1 MYENLDHP
9 TAVHTS
15 GDLVTPGWPEYRFN
29 AVRTAFRGKFTT
41 QPVSAPLRICEAG
54 HAQPGLEEV
63 TNMIFGALAANSR
76 DFTIG
81 GDIFTTL
88 EAYERIGNVGEI
100 FELVRAYKSGSFA
113 MSEDIRQH
121 MVAVSLFTEPRR
133 NAKNTAQARWML
145 EGSVFRKWT
154 NAGTSEYHTLS
165 FQASSYVPS
174 RFYVRSESSQALVL
188 PPGLWSGFT
197 HAAVVGRLLPVFNA
211 TSAMNVDLLAKMKTG
226 PILRLSASNT
236 GDDDSFDE
244 GRLTSYSVGSLNFT
258 RHQGVGLFVDGDGS
272 GATLVVRLL
281 CPGVARDYAV
291 PLTFKGKRWV
301 EIPAGEQGWSAR
313 NWGPIGKGAI
323 IWGHG
328 MNYEDITDVA
338 VGIGYL
344 PPHTTSNVTISGLQ
358 ALSEIV
364 ASIVDPKIT
373 VGDQTVQAKGTLST
387 YDQFTLDHDGT
398 FTIYDSAW
406 HFISNCSVGAFHPT
420 NLTSFAMAPAVAT
433 GQQVWL
439 EVGVSGG
446 TETVPNP
453 GYTAQEV
460 MKL

>member
-1 MYENLDHP
+1 M
-9 TAVHTS
+9 
-15 GDLVTPGWPEYRFN
+15 
-29 AVRTAFRGKFTT
+29 RTAYHGSFTT
-41 QPVSAPLRICEAG
+41 SPGGTPSASAPLRIAEAG
-54 HAQPGLEEV
+54 HPQPGLEEV
-63 TNMIFGALAANSR
+63 THAVFSGLAGNTR
-76 DFTIG
+76 DFPIG
-81 GDIFTTL
+81 SDMFSTL
-88 EAYERIGNVGEI
+88 EAYERVGNVGEI
-100 FELVRAYKSGSFA
+100 LELVRAYKSGSFA
-113 MSEDIRQH
+113 LSEELRQH
-121 MVAVSLFTEPRR
+121 MVAVSRFTEPRR
-133 NAKNTAQARWML
+133 KAKNTANARWML
-145 EGSVFRKWT
+145 EGTVFRKWT
-154 NAGTSEYHTLS
+154 NAGTSEYHTFS
-165 FQASSYVPS
+165 FAASSYVPS
-174 RFYVRSESSQALVL
+174 RFYMRSESSQALVL

-236 GDDDSFDE
+236 GDSDSFDE
-244 GRLTSYSVGSLNFT
+244 SRLTSYSVAPASAPLNFT

-272 GATLVVRLL
+272 GATLVIRFL

-291 PLTFKGKRWV
+291 PLTFKGRQWI

-313 NWGPIGKGAI
+313 NWGPIGKSAAV
-323 IWGHG
+323 WGSG
-328 MNYEDITDVA
+328 MNYARILDVA

-358 ALSEIV
+358 ALSELV

-406 HFISNCSVGAFHPT
+406 HFISNCSVGSFHPT
-420 NLTSFAMAPAVAT
+420 NLTSFEMAPAVST
-433 GQQVWL
+433 GKKVWL

-453 GYTAQEV
+453 GYTS
-460 MKL
+460 